1 MTSVGGSPEGTRV
14 LPVEEQARP
23 FSVSAKGVLALF
35 GIGFG
40 LRVVVFLLASAIYH
54 IPIAQFAAKG
64 DGASYLAFAKAILG
78 DASTLTDYDRRVFP
92 GYPALIAIFHL
103 GGLSFPFAA
112 LLVDWLSAGVAAAL
126 SLQLFHDRRVAWAM
140 VFLLPHYLGN
150 STLAMSEA
158 PLLAFTV
165 AGLLLALNDR
175 PFAGGVLLGF
185 AGLIRPMACF
195 AAGGVIVWFLADRRY
210 RQALLLCLGAV
221 TLFGLGLLAL
231 QYFTGDAFRGIRVYH
246 DSRRA
251 YGGQIFEPPFH
262 ALVTVPIR
270 EHASAGFV
278 TYIYSHVLVVLVGC
292 GLITYRALAT
302 DGPTKPLDLVAF
314 TWLLGNTLFQ
324 LCIGSTWGFRHFT
337 RFAIPAQPALF
348 WALLPILPRV
358 RWPWVLATC
367 GITLLAVVSVH
378 LTP

>member
-1 MTSVGGSPEGTRV
+1 MTLFSGSPEGTRV
-14 LPVEEQARP
+14 HLDERTRP
-23 FSVSAKGVLALF
+23 FETTAKSALFLF

-40 LRVVVFLLASAIYH
+40 LHLLVFLLASAIYH
-54 IPIAQFAAKG
+54 IPIDQFAAKG
-64 DGASYLAFAKAILG
+64 DGASYLAYAKAILG
-78 DASTLTDYDRRVFP
+78 DASTLTNYDRRVFP
-92 GYPALIAIFHL
+92 GYPALIALFHL
-103 GGLSFPFAA
+103 GGLTFPFAA

-126 SLQLFHDRRVAWAM
+126 SVQLFQDRRVAWAM
-140 VFLLPHYLGN
+140 LFLLPHYLGN

-158 PLLAFTV
+158 PLLAFTIG
-165 AGLLLALNDR
+165 GLLLALNDS
-175 PFAGGVLLGF
+175 PFAGGMLLGF

-195 AAGGVIVWFLADRRY
+195 AAGGLLVWFLVDRRY
-210 RQALLLCLGAV
+210 RQALLACLGAAM
-221 TLFGLGLLAL
+221 LFGLGVLAL
-231 QYFTGDAFRGIRVYH
+231 HYFTGDALRGIRVYH

-262 ALVTVPIR
+262 ALLTIPFR
-270 EHASAGFV
+270 EHVSAGFV
-278 TYIYSHVLVVLVGC
+278 TYIYCHVLVVLVGC
-292 GLITYRALAT
+292 GFIAYRVLAV
-302 DGPTKPLDLVAF
+302 DSPTRSLDLVAF

-358 RWPWVLATC
+358 RWPWVVATC
-367 GITLLAVVSVH
+367 GIILLAVVSVH